1 LCKLVVLQ
9 LCITKD
15 DYDKKL
21 QQFKDHQYRINLEA
35 EEHSKADH
43 DYKLTLSR
51 VFSISRRV
59 GDIFNRSEAHEKRML
74 LNYLLQ
80 NPTVDG
86 KTLGFTLR
94 SPFNTVLELA
104 TCPSWLPEH
113 HINIP
118 LLFNRKYMQNMAQ
131 QLYLIRHMERSEV
144 GVIGD
149 NQETV
154 Y

>member
-104 TCPSWLPEH
+104 TCPSWLPTVSKFRTANWVGIKSELQFSG
-113 HINIP
+113 I
-118 LLFNRKYMQNMAQ
+118 LSLFPNMMFQN
-131 QLYLIRHMERSEV
+131 
-144 GVIGD
+144 
-149 NQETV
+149 
-154 Y
+154 